1 MRGAGSA
8 RCSGRAGRSA
18 PLAPF
23 ERYWPVEELSGCAPV
38 EWCGVIRGV
47 TMTALSKYFLAVVAG
62 TTMLAF
68 SAVSASAAYACNG
81 NVCWV
86 VKEKYS
92 YPADSKVIVREESW
106 KPSADITIREPGAG
120 RGYYVGSDWRSW

>member
-1 MRGAGSA
+1 
-8 RCSGRAGRSA
+8 
-18 PLAPF
+18 
-23 ERYWPVEELSGCAPV
+23 
-38 EWCGVIRGV
+38 
-47 TMTALSKYFLAVVAG
+47 MTALSKYFLAVVAG

-92 YPADSKVIVREESW
+92 YPADSKVIVREDSW
-106 KPSADITIREPGAG
+106 KPGADITIREPGAG
-120 RGYYVGSDWRSW
+120 RGYYVGSEWRSW